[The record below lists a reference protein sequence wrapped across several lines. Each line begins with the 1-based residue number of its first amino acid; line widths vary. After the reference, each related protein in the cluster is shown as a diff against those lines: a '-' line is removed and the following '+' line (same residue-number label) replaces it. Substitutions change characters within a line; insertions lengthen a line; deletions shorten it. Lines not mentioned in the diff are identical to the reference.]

1 MNAIENFLAE
11 LRANGLNNDGPIV
24 ADGKVHRIKADGD
37 RAKNSW
43 YIFHPATG
51 TTPAIGVFG
60 CWKRDFRKTWCEKR
74 RERLT
79 EDQWRVIRKAWKLAD
94 NERNRSEAERHSAA
108 RETAE
113 RILNASKP
121 ATTHIYLELKGVK
134 VFGDVR
140 EYHDALVLP
149 LRDIDGELHSLQF
162 IGVDGVKKFLSGGRC
177 AGCFFTLVDKPDGAL
192 VIAEGFATAASI
204 AEVTGLAS
212 VAAMNAGNLLT
223 VSKALR
229 EKFPSREIII
239 AADNDAWT
247 DGNPGLAKATEAA
260 KAIRAKLAVPHFIN
274 TEAKPTDFN
283 DLHKTEGIHTVK
295 TLIESANNQDD
306 ANLGQDGHVS
316 ATPSQWFSEKY
327 PALVD
332 VHGSPVHEEEDA
344 DGTTTVKDISED
356 FLAATLGEI
365 GNPNE
370 PTVFMPTEEKFY
382 KYSVADGIY
391 NYQQEP
397 LLSARLSRVLLEC
410 ARACGETCRTELLA
424 FRFRDSGHLSG
435 VLKKARGI
443 LPVSHDFFSKS
454 LHDFVPC
461 ANGMLRLQDK
471 ELLPFSPSYRRRNK
485 LAVRYLP
492 GAKCPKFL
500 ETLMQA
506 ALDADD
512 LDLLQRWAGLALI
525 GENLSQK
532 LMILSGT
539 AGGGKGTFINV
550 LVGII
555 GQINIGS
562 LRPHLLNERFEL
574 GRLLGKTLLYGADV
588 PDNFLNQR
596 GASVLKSLTGFDPV
610 TLEFKNSNE
619 QPSIICRFN
628 IIVTCNSRLTVHLEG
643 DTEAWR
649 RRLAIIEYRR
659 PKPQN
664 VIADLGQRI
673 LAEEA
678 PGVLNWMLEGQD
690 KIRAAGWQLRLSER
704 QQTRVDNLLL
714 ESDGHSVF
722 ARECLRRE
730 VGGQVTAP
738 ECFAAYVEFCT
749 GRGWAALQKNKFASL
764 IGDVIVHQFG
774 LTPRHDIRDDC
785 GKSQRGWRGIALVE
799 NSPQPTEE
807 NVSEVSERPVSDRTD
822 TILPIHPVNFDLE
835 EVLI

>member
-1 MNAIENFLAE
+1 
-11 LRANGLNNDGPIV
+11 
-24 ADGKVHRIKADGD
+24 
-37 RAKNSW
+37 
-43 YIFHPATG
+43 
-51 TTPAIGVFG
+51 
-60 CWKRDFRKTWCEKR
+60 
-74 RERLT
+74 
-79 EDQWRVIRKAWKLAD
+79 
-94 NERNRSEAERHSAA
+94 
-108 RETAE
+108 
-113 RILNASKP
+113 
-121 ATTHIYLELKGVK
+121 
-134 VFGDVR
+134 
-140 EYHDALVLP
+140 
-149 LRDIDGELHSLQF
+149 
-162 IGVDGVKKFLSGGRC
+162 
-177 AGCFFTLVDKPDGAL
+177 
-192 VIAEGFATAASI
+192 
-204 AEVTGLAS
+204 
-212 VAAMNAGNLLT
+212 
-223 VSKALR
+223 
-229 EKFPSREIII
+229 
-239 AADNDAWT
+239 
-247 DGNPGLAKATEAA
+247 
-260 KAIRAKLAVPHFIN
+260 
-274 TEAKPTDFN
+274 
-283 DLHKTEGIHTVK
+283 
-295 TLIESANNQDD
+295 
-306 ANLGQDGHVS
+306 
-316 ATPSQWFSEKY
+316 
-327 PALVD
+327 
-332 VHGSPVHEEEDA
+332 
-344 DGTTTVKDISED
+344 
-356 FLAATLGEI
+356 
-365 GNPNE
+365 
-370 PTVFMPTEEKFY
+370 
-382 KYSVADGIY
+382 
-391 NYQQEP
+391 
-397 LLSARLSRVLLEC
+397 
-410 ARACGETCRTELLA
+410 
-424 FRFRDSGHLSG
+424 
-435 VLKKARGI
+435 
-443 LPVSHDFFSKS
+443 
-454 LHDFVPC
+454 
-461 ANGMLRLQDK
+461 
-471 ELLPFSPSYRRRNK
+471 
-485 LAVRYLP
+485 
-492 GAKCPKFL
+492 
-500 ETLMQA
+500 
-506 ALDADD
+506 
-512 LDLLQRWAGLALI
+512 
-525 GENLSQK
+525 
-532 LMILSGT
+532 
-539 AGGGKGTFINV
+539 V